1 MASGTLGEGA
11 ARGGTLGDGGAI
23 GSTLVGTRGSVDAE
37 AVRGDPGEGVAVV
50 DAGGMV

>member
-1 MASGTLGEGA
+1 M

-23 GSTLVGTRGSVDAE
+23 GSTIGGTRGSVDAE
-37 AVRGDPGEGVAVV
+37 AIRGDPSEDVAVV